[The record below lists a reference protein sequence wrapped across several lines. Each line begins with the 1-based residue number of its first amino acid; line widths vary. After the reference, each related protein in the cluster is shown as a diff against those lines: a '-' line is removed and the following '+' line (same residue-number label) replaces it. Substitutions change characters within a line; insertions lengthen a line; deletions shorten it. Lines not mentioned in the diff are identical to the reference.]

1 MKFKIERADAPDCNL
16 RPERRFVRLIRRV
29 SLTMAMICVVLSLQ
43 AQSLSY
49 RDAVWQNPKPK
60 TSAEMGFMVG
70 AGYMFS
76 SPRVEEVV
84 LNPKLGIRGALA
96 MSLCWSGSY
105 ALQLELAYAY
115 NKIEAQRG
123 NGAEYDVKA
132 GVMEIPIIFSY
143 RGLWPMRFNAGAV
156 LSVAGSGRYDL
167 ATERIEF
174 GRLRPTLGY
183 TAGIGVNLTR
193 NLLLDARY
201 TGSFVDTSNYFEGD
215 VFSMRSHWL
224 TLSIGYMF

>member
-1 MKFKIERADAPDCNL
+1 MNVKL
-16 RPERRFVRLIRRV
+16 RYWVLLIVAIMGFVLP
-29 SLTMAMICVVLSLQ
+29 SQ

-49 RDAVWQNPKPK
+49 RDAVWQSPKSK
-60 TSAEMGFMVG
+60 TSAEMGLMVG
-70 AGYMFS
+70 AGYMLL
-76 SPRVEEVV
+76 SPRTEDIT

-115 NKIEAQRG
+115 NKIDARRG
-123 NGAEYDVKA
+123 DGKEYDVKA

-143 RGLWPMRFNAGAV
+143 RGLWPVRFNVGPVLSLAGA
-156 LSVAGSGRYDL
+156 GRYDL
-167 ATERIEF
+167 PEERIEF

-183 TAGIGVNLTR
+183 MAGIGVNLTR
-193 NLLLDARY
+193 NLLIDARY
-201 TGSFVDTSNYFEGD
+201 TGSLVDTSNYFEGELFD
-215 VFSMRSHWL
+215 MRSHWL